1 MNKILVIGGA
11 GYIGS
16 HIVYELCDNGYS
28 VTVLDNLSSG
38 FENNIDKRSKFIK
51 DSFTNHS
58 LMNILLKEN
67 DTVIFLA
74 ALKAAGESM
83 VDPLKYSQ
91 KNIIDSLKLI
101 NLCVKNTVKNFIF
114 SSSAA
119 VYGLPKYLP
128 IDENHDLNPINY
140 YGFTK
145 LSIENQLI
153 WYNKLGRLN
162 VGILRYF
169 NAAGYD
175 IDGRVFM
182 KEKNPQNLLPI
193 IMEVASGARKKISI
207 YGNDYDTKDGT
218 CLRDY
223 IHVNDLATGHTK
235 AIEFIEDEKL
245 IVVNLATG
253 NYFSVLDV
261 IKSSEIIINKKI
273 NYNFVG
279 RRFGDPPQLFSKSN
293 LAKRILDWE
302 PKLSDLDNI
311 IDSMWEVYK

>member
-16 HIVYELCDNGYS
+16 HLVYELCDNGYT
-28 VTVLDNLSSG
+28 VTVLDNLTSG
-38 FENNIDKRSKFIK
+38 FEDNIDKRSKFIK
-51 DSFTNHS
+51 DSYTNYS
-58 LMNILLKEN
+58 LMNIILKEH

-153 WYNKLGRLN
+153 WYSKLGHLN
-162 VGILRYF
+162 IGILRYF

-175 IDGRVFM
+175 VDGRVFM

-193 IMEVASGARKKISI
+193 LMEVASGIRKKISI

-235 AIEFIEDEKL
+235 AIEALHDKKL

-253 NYFSVLDV
+253 NYYSVLDV

-279 RRFGDPPQLFSKSN
+279 RRLGDPPQLFSKSN
-293 LAKRILDWE
+293 LAKKILDWE
-302 PKLSDLDNI
+302 PKLSDLNNI
-311 IDSMWEVYK
+311 IKSMWEVYK

>member
-51 DSFTNHS
+51 DSFTNYS
-58 LMNILLKEN
+58 LMNIILKEH

-153 WYNKLGRLN
+153 WYNKLGKLN
-162 VGILRYF
+162 IGILRYF

-193 IMEVASGARKKISI
+193 LMEVASGFRKKISI

-223 IHVNDLATGHTK
+223 IHVNDLAVGHTK
-235 AIEFIEDEKL
+235 AIEAIQDKKL
-245 IVVNLATG
+245 IVINLATG
-253 NYFSVLDV
+253 NYYSVLDV

-311 IDSMWEVYK
+311 IESMWEVYK

>member
-1 MNKILVIGGA
+1 MLL
-11 GYIGS
+11 
-16 HIVYELCDNGYS
+16 EL
-28 VTVLDNLSSG
+28 
-38 FENNIDKRSKFIK
+38 E
-51 DSFTNHS
+51 
-58 LMNILLKEN
+58 
-67 DTVIFLA
+67 
-74 ALKAAGESM
+74 
-83 VDPLKYSQ
+83 
-91 KNIIDSLKLI
+91 
-101 NLCVKNTVKNFIF
+101 
-114 SSSAA
+114 
-119 VYGLPKYLP
+119 
-128 IDENHDLNPINY
+128 
-140 YGFTK
+140 
-145 LSIENQLI
+145 
-153 WYNKLGRLN
+153 
-162 VGILRYF
+162 
-169 NAAGYD
+169 
-175 IDGRVFM
+175 
-182 KEKNPQNLLPI
+182 
-193 IMEVASGARKKISI
+193 KISI

>member
-16 HIVYELCDNGYS
+16 HLVYELCDNGYI
-28 VTVLDNLSSG
+28 VTVLDNLTSG
-38 FENNIDKRSKFIK
+38 FEDNIDKRSKFIK
-51 DSFTNHS
+51 DSYTNYS
-58 LMNILLKEN
+58 LMNIILKEH

-101 NLCVKNTVKNFIF
+101 NLCVKNNVKNFIF

-153 WYNKLGRLN
+153 WYSKLGQIN
-162 VGILRYF
+162 IGILRYF

-175 IDGRVFM
+175 VDGRVFM

-193 IMEVASGARKKISI
+193 LMEVASGIRKKISI

-235 AIEFIEDEKL
+235 AIEALHDKKL

-253 NYFSVLDV
+253 NYYSVLDV

-279 RRFGDPPQLFSKSN
+279 RRLGDPPQLFSKSN
-293 LAKRILDWE
+293 LAKKILDWE
-302 PKLSDLDNI
+302 PKLSDLNNI
-311 IDSMWEVYK
+311 IKSMWEVYK